1 LNDGGENFL
10 SKKEKPKV
18 TLTMEDL
25 HKKIK
30 DVKKLSDD
38 SRAMLEERMK
48 SKPME
53 SAAMIFVVG
62 LILGILLGS
71 RRS

>member
-1 LNDGGENFL
+1 M
-10 SKKEKPKV
+10 SKRKKSKETTP
-18 TLTMEDL
+18 TMEDL
-25 HKKIK
+25 HKTIT

-38 SRAMLEERMK
+38 SRVMLEEKMK
-48 SKPME
+48 SKPLE

-71 RRS
+71 RRG